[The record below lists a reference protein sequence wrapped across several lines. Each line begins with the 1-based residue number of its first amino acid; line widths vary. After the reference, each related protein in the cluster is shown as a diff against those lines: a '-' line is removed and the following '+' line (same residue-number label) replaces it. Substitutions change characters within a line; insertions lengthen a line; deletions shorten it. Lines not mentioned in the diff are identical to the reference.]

1 MSNDHIEIQEK
12 KEAFYRKLVR
22 PRLMDDLREKIVG
35 KLVVEKKYKD
45 ASYTARQMAEELQ
58 TNVRYISA
66 VVRVQFHTNYTTLVN
81 KYRIEEAMSLLADQR
96 YRELNIEDVSDM
108 VGFAHRQS
116 FYTAFVKF
124 AGMTPN
130 AYRQQFLSLLPTKTK
145 ADKNAKNKRKE

>member
-12 KEAFYRKLVR
+12 KVASYRKLVR

-108 VGFAHRQS
+108 VGFANRQS
-116 FYTAFVKF
+116 FYASFFRETGITPREYKQQYLAKMAKVK
-124 AGMTPN
+124 
-130 AYRQQFLSLLPTKTK
+130 KK
-145 ADKNAKNKRKE
+145 